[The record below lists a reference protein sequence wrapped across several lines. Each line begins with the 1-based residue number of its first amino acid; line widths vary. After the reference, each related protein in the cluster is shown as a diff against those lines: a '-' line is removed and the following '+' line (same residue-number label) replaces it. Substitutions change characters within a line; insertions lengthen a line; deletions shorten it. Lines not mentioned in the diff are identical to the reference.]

1 MKIRQRLALRFTIV
15 SALVTG
21 AILIFI
27 YFFTRGFVHGDFVDR
42 LTQQSSLEVLHY
54 ASPQVKDVMP
64 AGAFNLVNPST
75 SIYSPD
81 EKLLF
86 KTGDFD
92 VPVTWIHF
100 LKDNDVFNAE
110 RGEYT
115 SVGRKHI
122 VNGQLYLVFVS
133 DKDLPGEREMAF
145 LARASIVGWIGSLVL
160 LYITGLYFS
169 TDALKPV
176 TRVVQEVNQITEENL
191 SHRLMINND
200 SKAVDE
206 IDELIITFNAL
217 LSRIQKAFVAQKR
230 FVQNAS
236 HELKTPLTAI
246 MAEVELALA
255 RSRSVEEYK
264 RTLDIVF
271 HESERLA
278 HITQGLLTLA
288 RLEEGTLKIEM
299 ETLQIRQLLSETLN
313 AFQLHHP
320 EREVILDGDSP
331 NVFVQGN
338 SHLLQTAILNIL
350 DNAYKYSADKII
362 IHTQVIKNQLLISIQ
377 DFGIGIPLT
386 EQSKIKSPLYRA
398 TNASTIPG
406 AGLGLSLVDRIVSV
420 HNGSFE
426 ILSEEGKGTTCTIIL
441 QVANLSN
448 PAK

>member
-27 YFFTRGFVHGDFVDR
+27 YFFTRGFVHSDFADR

-54 ASPQVKDVMP
+54 ASPQVKDIMP

-81 EKLLF
+81 KKLLY
-86 KTGDFD
+86 KNGDFD
-92 VPVTWIHF
+92 IPKTWINF
-100 LKDNDVFNAE
+100 LKDNDLFNAE

-115 SVGRKHI
+115 TVGRKHI
-122 VNGQLYLVFVS
+122 INGKLYLVFVS

-145 LARASIVGWIGSLVL
+145 LAQASVVGWIGSLIL
-160 LYITGLYFS
+160 LYLTGLYFS

-176 TRVVQEVNQITEENL
+176 TQVVHQVNKITEENL
-191 SHRLMINND
+191 SHRLAID
-200 SKAVDE
+200 KDQSSKDE
-206 IDELIITFNAL
+206 IDELVVTFNEL
-217 LSRIQKAFVAQKR
+217 LDRIQKAFVAQKR

-255 RSRSVEEYK
+255 RSRTVDEYK

-271 HESERLA
+271 QESERLA

-288 RLEEGTLKIEM
+288 RLEEGSSKIEM
-299 ETLQIRQLLSETLN
+299 ENLQVKQLLSETLN

-320 EREVILDGDSP
+320 EREVIIEGSVPDQ
-331 NVFVQGN
+331 FIKGN
-338 SHLLQTAILNIL
+338 GYLLQTTLLNIL

-362 IHTQVIKNQLLISIQ
+362 IHTDQKNKEVAITIQ
-377 DFGIGIPLT
+377 DFGIGIPQT

-398 TNASTIPG
+398 TNAATIPG
-406 AGLGLSLVDRIVSV
+406 AGLGLSLVDRIISV
-420 HNGSFE
+420 HKGKFE
-426 ILSEEGKGTTCTIIL
+426 IISEEGKGTTCTIKLNIE
-441 QVANLSN
+441 
-448 PAK
+448 